1 MKRHSTREVL
11 MKIANR
17 WLCGMMTGLA
27 LLPVPGRAGAAEA
40 VATNATMTL
49 PAAAPILDE
58 AKPAAPAAATN
69 EAPAEAAPGVAP
81 APPVAPVPEVKPAP
95 EATPEVTPVPEE
107 EVMKCGHPRGP
118 WKVGA
123 RMIQFKL
130 EETQRGGKVDGEYV
144 NTYMGSISYLEEDQ
158 DNTPRLFAQYR
169 IKKSPV
175 WIGMTYDR
183 VRAVTLEADK
193 DPDHGDGT
201 IALSGYVPYLHA
213 AWENKTPL
221 TPFVQLGYAF
231 YKADFEANEWGA
243 EGRRYVKV
251 SDPNGLEIAGG
262 LDVRL
267 YKNLQLDLFVRQM
280 NVDDVTGKW
289 YSYGQEGGAVVFPLS
304 NTAYGIGLLGQ
315 F

>member
-1 MKRHSTREVL
+1 MKVVD
-11 MKIANR
+11 R
-17 WLCGMMTGLA
+17 WLRGVVTGLA
-27 LLPVPGRAGAAEA
+27 LINVPWMAGAEEA
-40 VATNATMTL
+40 ASTNMAITL

-69 EAPAEAAPGVAP
+69 GAPAEAAPVVAP
-81 APPVAPVPEVKPAP
+81 APQV
-95 EATPEVTPVPEE
+95 TPEVTPVPEE
-107 EVMKCGHPRGP
+107 EVMKCGNPRGP

-123 RMIQFKL
+123 RMVQFKL
-130 EETQRGGKVDGEYV
+130 DETQRGGKVDGEYV
-144 NTYMGSISYLEEDQ
+144 NTYMGSISYLDEDQ
-158 DNTPRLFAQYR
+158 DNTPRIFAQYR
-169 IKKSPV
+169 IRKSPV

-201 IALSGYVPYLHA
+201 IDISGYVPYIHA

-231 YKADFEANEWGA
+231 YKADFEENEWGA
-243 EGRRYVKV
+243 DGRRYVKV

-289 YSYGQEGGAVVFPLS
+289 YSYGQEGGEVVFPLS